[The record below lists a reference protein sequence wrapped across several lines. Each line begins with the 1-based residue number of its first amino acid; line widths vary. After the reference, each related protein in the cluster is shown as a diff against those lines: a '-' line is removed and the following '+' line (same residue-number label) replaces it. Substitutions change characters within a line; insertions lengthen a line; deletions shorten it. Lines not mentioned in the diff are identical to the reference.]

1 MQGERSEGLAA
12 LRETDALPGSGA
24 NEGGIAMAKKGT
36 SGQGGKFVSKAQF
49 AAKQSTVVRRQPRHQ
64 GR

>member
-1 MQGERSEGLAA
+1 
-12 LRETDALPGSGA
+12 
-24 NEGGIAMAKKGT
+24 MAKKGT